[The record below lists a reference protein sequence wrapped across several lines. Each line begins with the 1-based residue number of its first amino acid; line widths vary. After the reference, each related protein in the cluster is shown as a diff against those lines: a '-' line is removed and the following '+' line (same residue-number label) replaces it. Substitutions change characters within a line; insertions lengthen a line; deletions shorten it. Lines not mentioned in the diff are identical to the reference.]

1 MALIIVKLW
10 LNPKVELLEINVHW
24 VELEDNSSVYYSM
37 F

>member
-1 MALIIVKLW
+1 MALIIAKLW
-10 LNPKVELLEINVHW
+10 LNPKVELLEINVRW